1 MGRTEAIVADV
12 EAAVRPLRDRQRGCQ
27 THTRQGCRDLRTRQL
42 PQDAVD
48 RRPRLPPSHS
58 MRWAPERSLGHRRRG
73 SGTTPATATV
83 SGRTIRGQ
91 SGTAAA
97 RRTLD
102 GSAAADSQIGR
113 RHFGA
118 VDPPPPT
125 RRSACS
131 VALRRTWPA
140 PDEPRSR
147 GGRHGTRDTNR
158 QCRNGAAESVRPGEL
173 RVTRSEHDQ
182 RPHGPARHVLWGQRP
197 YPKRIP
203 PMKPMVW
210 AISSSVTT
218 KHSLAKGLG
227 TAHTTSPWVT
237 SMPIHPKGAFRG
249 PRSQRKV
256 RPLEPKPSTREL
268 RDLRHGRRWF
278 DADPAH

>member
-118 VDPPPPT
+118 VDPPPPAGGSGGI
-125 RRSACS
+125 RRHSQHAPRPRQHRTPVGRRRRGDPLAPS
-131 VALRRTWPA
+131 RYDGPGLRRTNRA
-140 PDEPRSR
+140 REAA
-147 GGRHGTRDTNR
+147 DTALETQIANVATVP
-158 QCRNGAAESVRPGEL
+158 QNLLDLANYVSVDLNTINDLMGPHVMFSGANVHIQNGF
-173 RVTRSEHDQ
+173 
-182 RPHGPARHVLWGQRP
+182 
-197 YPKRIP
+197 P
-203 PMKPMVW
+203 P
-210 AISSSVTT
+210 
-218 KHSLAKGLG
+218 
-227 TAHTTSPWVT
+227 
-237 SMPIHPKGAFRG
+237 
-249 PRSQRKV
+249 
-256 RPLEPKPSTREL
+256 
-268 RDLRHGRRWF
+268 
-278 DADPAH
+278 